1 MWKWDY
7 DPDDLP
13 ALSEILIDGQGK
25 KVLSI
30 GGDAVEGFYLK
41 VTTEENKK
49 LIAAAPDMCEAL
61 GKALKELEDWHDVPC
76 NGCSTCIDIIPM
88 IKAALRKAEGR
99 P

>member
-7 DPDDLP
+7 
-13 ALSEILIDGQGK
+13 SEKGPISEVDQILLDEKGNQII
-25 KVLSI
+25 SI
-30 GGDAVEGFYLK
+30 ENTDEGIYLNIS
-41 VTTEENKK
+41 EENKR
-49 LIAAAPDMCEAL
+49 LISAAPDMYEAL